1 MHLITFKYYK
11 VRSCNALF
19 ITLIPKEKGTIELRN
34 YRPISPIGTVY
45 KIAAKVLAE
54 RIKKVIGKLAS
65 GHKNAF
71 IKNMQ
76 ITDETLIANEVL
88 DWRLKSGAPGILCK
102 LKVEKAFDQN
112 EWFIS
117 LDDVNEDGAW
127 GKMDKVDKVQHHYSK
142 IIVLVNRS
150 PVGSSLHKT
159 NLDRGGSPLSLFS
172 NSSNKDLS
180 KMLDKAKQLQW
191 IKGFEAESS
200 SGDIQFLIC
209 I

>member
-102 LKVEKAFDQN
+102 LKVEKAFDQ
-112 EWFIS
+112 
-117 LDDVNEDGAW
+117 VNGSYLVTMLR
-127 GKMDKVDKVQHHYSK
+127 KMGLGERW
-142 IIVLVNRS
+142 IR
-150 PVGSSLHKT
+150 
-159 NLDRGGSPLSLFS
+159 
-172 NSSNKDLS
+172 
-180 KMLDKAKQLQW
+180 W
-191 IKGFEAESS
+191 IKFN
-200 SGDIQFLIC
+200 ITTVK
-209 I
+209 